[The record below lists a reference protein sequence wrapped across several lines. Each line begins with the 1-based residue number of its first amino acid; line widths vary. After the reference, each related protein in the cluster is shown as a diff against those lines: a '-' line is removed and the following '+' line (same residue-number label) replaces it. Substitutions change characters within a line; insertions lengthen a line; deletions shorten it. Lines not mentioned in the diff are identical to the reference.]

1 MKAELRGVTYH
12 YERRGTGEPLLFLH
26 GFTGSMKTWHFLEAR
41 FVRDYQLI
49 FVDIIGHGHSESPKD
64 FRRYAINEVAKD
76 LTALLD
82 LLNID
87 KVHLIGY
94 SMGGRLALTFACLF
108 PERIASL
115 ILESSSPGLKTEA
128 ERMARRLRDQKLAES
143 ICEDGIP
150 AFVNRWENLELFDS
164 QKCLPESSRSALRE
178 QRLANLSNGLSNSLI
193 GMGTGAQ
200 PSWWKHLA
208 TLQVPVLLITGA
220 LDAKFCKIASELCDR
235 LPDAD
240 WQAVPDAGHAV
251 HLEQPSDYQER
262 IHTFIQC
269 QALRLREE
277 NIK

>member
-1 MKAELRGVTYH
+1 MKAELRGVIYH
-12 YERRGTGEPLLFLH
+12 YERKGTGEPLLFLH
-26 GFTGSMKTWHFLEAR
+26 GFTGSMETWHFLEAR
-41 FVRDYQLI
+41 LARDYQLI
-49 FVDIIGHGHSESPKD
+49 FVDIIGHGYSESPED
-64 FRRYAINEVAKD
+64 SRRYAINEVAKD
-76 LTALLD
+76 LLTLLD
-82 LLNID
+82 LLNLD

-108 PERIASL
+108 PERIATL

-164 QKCLPESSRSALRE
+164 QKHLPESRRSALRE
-178 QRLANLSNGLSNSLI
+178 QRLSNQSIGLSRSLI

-200 PSWWKHLA
+200 PSWWEHLS
-208 TLQVPVLLITGA
+208 TLQIPVLLITGA
-220 LDAKFCKIASELCDR
+220 LDVKFCKIASELRDR
-235 LPDAD
+235 LPNAD
-240 WQAVPDAGHAV
+240 WQVVPVAGHAV
-251 HLEQPSDYQER
+251 HLEQPSDYQKR

-269 QALRLREE
+269 HALRLREE